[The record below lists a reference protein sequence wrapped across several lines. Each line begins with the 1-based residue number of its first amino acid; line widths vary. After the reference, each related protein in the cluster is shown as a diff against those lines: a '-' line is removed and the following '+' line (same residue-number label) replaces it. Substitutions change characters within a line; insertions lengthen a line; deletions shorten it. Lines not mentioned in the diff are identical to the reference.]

1 MKKLYLSI
9 VILAAVL
16 IGYFVFQS
24 RIISILKPRAETN
37 TPRASE
43 IASDT
48 ADDVPVE
55 SIIAENLDTPWGIAF
70 LPASPAGGPNTDLL
84 VTERGGTVKLIN
96 AANNYSTTEV
106 GKIENAREVGEGGL
120 LGIALHP
127 DFTENK
133 YVYFYY
139 TYAQNG
145 ANTLNRVVRMT
156 FDGNR
161 LNNEEIIVD
170 NIPGASNHNGGRI
183 KFGPDKNLYITSGDA
198 QEPSLAQDRNSL
210 AGKILRVTDKGERVA
225 GNPFNNLAYSY
236 GHRNTQ
242 GITWDNEGNLWQTEH
257 GRSAP
262 TGFDEINL
270 IQSGKNYGWPDIQG
284 SETKSGM
291 ETPVKNSGPSTVWA
305 PGSAAFIKKS
315 LFFSG
320 LRGQSLYEAVI
331 RDGQVIEFKEH
342 LKGKYGRLREAVAG
356 PDGMLYIT
364 TSNKDGRGNPE
375 AGDDKIIRI
384 NPEKLN

>member
-1 MKKLYLSI
+1 MKKLYLQI
-9 VILAAVL
+9 IILAAVL

-24 RIISILKPRAETN
+24 RITSILKPRAETN
-37 TPRASE
+37 TPMASE
-43 IASDT
+43 ITSDT

-55 SIIAENLDTPWGIAF
+55 SIIAEGLDTPWGIAF
-70 LPASPAGGPNTDLL
+70 LPNNDLL

-96 AANNYSTTEV
+96 AANNYATTEV
-106 GKIENAREVGEGGL
+106 GRIVNAREVGEGGL

-127 DFTENK
+127 DFTKNK
-133 YVYFYY
+133 YIYFYY
-139 TYAQNG
+139 TYESQGN
-145 ANTLNRVVRMT
+145 NTLNRVVRMT
-156 FDGNR
+156 YENNR
-161 LNNEEIIVD
+161 LSNEQVIID
-170 NIPGASNHNGGRI
+170 RIPGAGNHNGGRI
-183 KFGPDKNLYITSGDA
+183 KFGPDKMLYIATGDA

-210 AGKILRVTDKGERVA
+210 AGKILRVTDKGEGVA
-225 GNPFNNLAYSY
+225 GNLFNNLAYSY

-242 GITWDNEGNLWQTEH
+242 GITWDTEGNLWQTEH

-270 IQSGKNYGWPDIQG
+270 IRSGKNYGWPDIQG

-305 PGSAAFIKKS
+305 PGSAAFIKNS

-331 RDGQVIEFKEH
+331 QDGQVIEFKEH

-364 TSNKDGRGNPE
+364 TSNKDGRGSPE